1 MVDFFVINEQP
12 KTSFGMPKPLY
23 FQMNKALFAEF
34 NSKIIVVNETISDDL
49 KNSWDEHAG
58 RLLSLD
64 LVKRIAPSDAL
75 IIFADV
81 DEIPFCWTVY
91 VLKHSPSLPP
101 SAFMHLSMPY
111 FYYSLC
117 WKGQRPFSNAKA
129 FLMSYLQGYARPPKD
144 LFFDDK
150 SQHYTL
156 MDSGWHCSYCMSV
169 VGVVISFAHTEY
181 SMPTYTNPDHI
192 LECIR
197 GGKDLFMRP
206 THQYTL
212 NKDEA
217 NVPFGLLSM
226 PARFASFM
234 PRIDENGRVIV

>member
-1 MVDFFVINEQP
+1 MRELADVVDFFVINEQP

-169 VGVVISFAHTEY
+169 VGVVISLWLNVFVGIIQSFQKIPSPFQFAEGA
-181 SMPTYTNPDHI
+181 PP
-192 LECIR
+192 
-197 GGKDLFMRP
+197 GGPVFGAVEMAVLVLFVIAGWCAV
-206 THQYTL
+206 
-212 NKDEA
+212 K
-217 NVPFGLLSM
+217 
-226 PARFASFM
+226 RFHPITA
-234 PRIDENGRVIV
+234 